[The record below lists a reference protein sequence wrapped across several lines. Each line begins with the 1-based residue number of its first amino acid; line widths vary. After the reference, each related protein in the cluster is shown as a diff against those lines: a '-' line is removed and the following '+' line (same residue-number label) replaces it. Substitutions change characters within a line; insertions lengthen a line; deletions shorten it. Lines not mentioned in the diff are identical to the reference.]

1 MNCQKV
7 ETYLSAYLDG
17 EVTLSERRA
26 IESHVQQCRECRE
39 SVKSLSILKS
49 HLEQLPEVEI
59 PEGLEDRLCRA
70 VFDGET
76 SVQERNRTWGLMA
89 RASLAAAAVVF
100 VSLQIWSRNQN
111 SNSVPAPQQIVQTR
125 PVAPPV
131 DATGSQPPLFLVT
144 NGR

>member
-26 IESHVQQCRECRE
+26 VEAHVCECTDCQASLE
-39 SVKSLSILKS
+39 SLSILKS
-49 HLEQLPEVEI
+49 HLGYFPEVEI

-76 SVQERNRTWGLMA
+76 SVRERNRTWGLMA
-89 RASLAAAAVVF
+89 TASLTAAAVVF
-100 VSLQIWSRNQN
+100 VSLQVWSRNQN
-111 SNSVPAPQQIVQTR
+111 TNAATAPQQIAHTQ
-125 PVAPPV
+125 PVASPV
-131 DATGSQPPLFLVT
+131 DPTGSQPPLFLVT